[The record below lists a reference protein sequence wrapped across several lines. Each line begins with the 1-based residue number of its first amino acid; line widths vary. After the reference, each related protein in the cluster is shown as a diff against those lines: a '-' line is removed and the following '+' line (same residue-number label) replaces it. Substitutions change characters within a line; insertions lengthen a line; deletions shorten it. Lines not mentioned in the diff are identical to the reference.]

1 MPEKKEEIERL
12 DSQTI
17 PIPSDGQNVS
27 KIRSSLKSITLVRC
41 VYAVLVL
48 IYSIIWLHG
57 SSSYELTLASRTL
70 LGCIIEIFVFTSICC
85 VALLRNVWI
94 KAVTYIGMVHDSILA
109 AIFVSLTGFYSS
121 PFLYLFLIIPLYGGI
136 TLKRVGGIAGALSVS
151 VVLTVLYFF
160 PSLLYSRYSELI
172 LELFGTVIYPKG
184 EILSR
189 FVSLGL
195 AALGVGFLMG
205 QLAHQYDRVQKN
217 LIETDRQFA
226 HLRGI
231 YQHMLNALPI
241 GIVIT
246 NPNNKRILYSNP
258 SAKKMLGDTLNTEN
272 SLIDT
277 APNPEMT
284 EWDLKHHDRYFQ
296 IASFNFHFSNDNVF
310 SGYHIL
316 DVTEERKAQMER
328 AKQQRLAVLGEFS
341 AKVAHEIR
349 NPLACISGCNEMLQA
364 DSHDEE
370 QREICQM
377 MGSEIDRLNALLS
390 DILVFS
396 RQPKLMPADLC
407 LRHIIEKQKSIF
419 LRDPANREM
428 VIDIDIPEDMQF
440 HADETSICQ
449 IVMTLWRNSCEA
461 THGKGHLSVIA
472 SSSPLRILFKD
483 DGPGVSEADAV
494 RIFEPFYTTK
504 DSGTGLGLAIGRQLA
519 NDNGLELSWSKEARG
534 FVLVR
539 NAENE
544 NL

>member
-1 MPEKKEEIERL
+1 
-12 DSQTI
+12 
-17 PIPSDGQNVS
+17 
-27 KIRSSLKSITLVRC
+27 C

-48 IYSIIWLHG
+48 IYSVLWLHG
-57 SSSYELTLASRTL
+57 NNHLELTFGSRML

-94 KAVTYIGMVHDSILA
+94 KPVTYIGMVHDSLLA
-109 AIFVSLTGFYSS
+109 AVFVCLTGFYSS

-136 TLKRVGGIAGALSVS
+136 TLKRFGGTVGALSVS
-151 VVLTVLYFF
+151 VVLTILYFL
-160 PSLLYSRYSELI
+160 PAMLYSRASEPLM
-172 LELFGTVIYPKG
+172 ELFGPLIYPKH

-217 LIETDRQFA
+217 LIETDRQFV

-246 NPNNKRILYSNP
+246 NPHNKRILYSNP
-258 SAKKMLGDTLNTEN
+258 SAKNMLGETLNTEH
-272 SLIDT
+272 SLADT

-284 EWDLKHHDRYFQ
+284 EWDLKYNDRYYQ
-296 IASFNFHFSNDNVF
+296 IASFNFPFGNENVF

-316 DVTEERKAQMER
+316 DVTEERLAQMER
-328 AKQQRLAVLGEFS
+328 AKQQRLTVLGEFS

-364 DSHDEE
+364 DSHNEE

-396 RQPKLMPADLC
+396 RQPKLVPVELF
-407 LRHIIEKQKSIF
+407 LRQVIEKQKSVF
-419 LRDPANREM
+419 LRDPANREI
-428 VIDIDIPEDMQF
+428 VIDIDIPEDLQL
-440 HADETSICQ
+440 HADETSFCQ

-461 THGKGHLSVIA
+461 TDGKGHLSVIA
-472 SSSPLRILFKD
+472 SPSPFRILFKD
-483 DGPGVSEADAV
+483 DGPGISESDVA

-519 NDNGLELSWSKEARG
+519 HDNGLELSWDSAEKG
-534 FVLVR
+534 FVIHF
-539 NAENE
+539 
-544 NL
+544 